1 VLWKAAPK
9 QDLIEGSDPLKQIA
23 PKGLLLANPGHQAPI
38 QDSGIEC
45 GKCHMVIYRADTE
58 FDAKAFQRARNNHY
72 SISPACK
79 DQK

>member
-9 QDLIEGSDPLKQIA
+9 KDLIEVSAPLKQIT
-23 PKGLLLANPGHQAPI
+23 PKGLLLANPAQQATI

-45 GKCHMVIYRADTE
+45 GKCHTVIYRADRE